1 MANLNFTRNI
11 GGNSLGRS
19 SVSFGSNSMSGGHV
33 TPVFGRAPSERRTL
47 PTMGYAIKKISF
59 VLFFHRNQHYMFTLN
74 YFSITRSSNQMSNMN
89 SLGGYSSFN
98 SVFGSGDTNTPS
110 LLDLSEFPSL
120 TNRNAG
126 DNVPQPSPM
135 PGAKPYV
142 GMVKQPTSESSEFT
156 MSSEDFPAL
165 PGTQNRDGASP
176 GSGAST
182 DKGTIGTGGDGNTTS
197 RENEK
202 NNSKTGIFWAHLRNS
217 AHFTQID

>member
-1 MANLNFTRNI
+1 
-11 GGNSLGRS
+11 
-19 SVSFGSNSMSGGHV
+19 
-33 TPVFGRAPSERRTL
+33 
-47 PTMGYAIKKISF
+47 MGA
-59 VLFFHRNQHYMFTLN
+59 
-74 YFSITRSSNQMSNMN
+74 MN

-98 SVFGSGDTNTPS
+98 SGFGSGDTNTPS

-142 GMVKQPTSESSEFT
+142 GMVKQPTSEASEFT

-176 GSGAST
+176 GSGTSA
-182 DKGTIGTGGDGNTTS
+182 DKSSSGTGGEGNGS
-197 RENEK
+197 VRENEK
-202 NNSKTGIFWAHLRNS
+202 SGSKTGGREVRCYWGGVKATFFRQESRRHLMGEL
-217 AHFTQID
+217 QIYRRVW